1 MIPIYETN
9 QENQLI
15 DLQQYLIRN
24 QPATI
29 AVRCGNESMRDAGIS
44 TGDILIIDRS
54 IEAQNGNVVMA
65 DIGNAFTIRR
75 LVLING
81 ISWLNSDNSATSF
94 DNYAFQPDKDMAI
107 IGVVT
112 FVIKAVR

>member
-1 MIPIYETN
+1 SYLNPLWVN
-9 QENQLI
+9 KENFL
-15 DLQQYLIRN
+15 LQCC
-24 QPATI
+24 TI
-29 AVRCGNESMRDAGIS
+29 L
-44 TGDILIIDRS
+44 GDSYI
-54 IEAQNGNVVMA
+54 VMA

-81 ISWLNSDNSATSF
+81 ISWLNSDNSAARF
-94 DNYAFQPDKDMAI
+94 DSYAFHPNKDMAI